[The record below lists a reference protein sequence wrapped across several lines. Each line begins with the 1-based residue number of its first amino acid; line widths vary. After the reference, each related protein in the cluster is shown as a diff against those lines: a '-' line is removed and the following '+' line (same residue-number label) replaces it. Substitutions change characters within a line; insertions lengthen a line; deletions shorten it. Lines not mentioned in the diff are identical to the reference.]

1 VEFVDL
7 TFDTIDEVYNIE
19 AKSFKTPWSKSQFQ
33 EEITNQFAKYFCLKM
48 DDKIVGYIGMWQ
60 ILDEGHI
67 TNVAVLEDY
76 RKCGFGERLINRLIK
91 YAKEKKLI
99 FLTLEV
105 RITNIPAIS
114 LYEKCGFKKVG
125 TRKNYYENSIDAIL
139 MTLDLR

>member
-1 VEFVDL
+1 MEFVDL
-7 TFDTIDEVYNIE
+7 TYDTIDEVYNIE
-19 AKSFKTPWSKSQFQ
+19 AKSFSIPWSKSQFQ
-33 EEITNQFAKYFCLKM
+33 EEIINQFAKYFCLKM
-48 DDKIVGYIGMWQ
+48 DNKIVGYVGMWQ

-67 TNVAVLEDY
+67 TNVAVLEEY
-76 RKCGFGERLINRLIK
+76 RKCGYGKTLINRLIE

-105 RITNIPAIS
+105 RITNTPAIS

-125 TRKNYYENSIDAIL
+125 IRKNYYENSIDALL